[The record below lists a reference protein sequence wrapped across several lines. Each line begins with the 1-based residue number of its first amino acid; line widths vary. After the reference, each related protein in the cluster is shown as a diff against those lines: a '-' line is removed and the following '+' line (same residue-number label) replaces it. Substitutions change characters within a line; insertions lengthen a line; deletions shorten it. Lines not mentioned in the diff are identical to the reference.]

1 MKKIFNVITTVL
13 IVILALFLVFNTIC
27 FVKRQRGDQCP
38 TVLGLGMAV
47 VITGSME
54 PNIGVDDLV
63 VFWHQDSYSVREV
76 VTYRGDSYPVTH
88 RVVGVRTDEN
98 GNVWYT
104 TQGDV
109 NNKDDGE
116 IAADRVVGKVIMVI
130 PNVGNLQR
138 FLQSSNG
145 FILVTVIAVLLIAVG
160 ELRNI
165 IGKRR

>member
-1 MKKIFNVITTVL
+1 M
-13 IVILALFLVFNTIC
+13 
-27 FVKRQRGDQCP
+27 
-38 TVLGLGMAV
+38 
-47 VITGSME
+47 
-54 PNIGVDDLV
+54 
-63 VFWHQDSYSVREV
+63 
-76 VTYRGDSYPVTH
+76 
-88 RVVGVRTDEN
+88 VGVRTDEN

-145 FILVTVIAVLLIAVG
+145 FILVTVVAVLLIAVG
-160 ELRNI
+160 ELKNI